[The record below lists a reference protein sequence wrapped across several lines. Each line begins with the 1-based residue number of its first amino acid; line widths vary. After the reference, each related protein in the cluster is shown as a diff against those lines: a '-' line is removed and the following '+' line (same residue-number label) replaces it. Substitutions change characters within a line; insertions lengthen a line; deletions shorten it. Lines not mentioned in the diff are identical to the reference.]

1 MIINSLVLIEG
12 NSVEEDSLKI
22 SLGNAKQIVLG
33 KVHAMGWILH
43 VAADS
48 PDYLGKALLDF
59 SKVPG
64 VSGVVTLALRT

>member
-1 MIINSLVLIEG
+1 MIINSLILIEG
-12 NSVEEDSLKI
+12 NVEEDALKI
-22 SLGNAKQIVLG
+22 SLGNAKQRVLG